1 MVQVVLNVLL
11 PDFHTFVS
19 LHRGRRKRE
28 ERERE
33 REMWE
38 AGDKREERG
47 RREEREREQRG
58 RRHCVKE
65 QIRSCSLPNPTVKV
79 YPKFKINV
87 SRVKLGL

>member
-28 ERERE
+28 ERERDVGSGGQKRGE
-33 REMWE
+33 R
-38 AGDKREERG
+38 KER
-47 RREEREREQRG
+47 REREDREEG
-58 RRHCVKE
+58 DIVLRNKFDH
-65 QIRSCSLPNPTVKV
+65 SLPNPTVKV